1 MAKGRGRRRTT
12 LALVAGVASAG
23 AMFYL
28 TPASAVIWEAGSGD
42 ITGAG
47 AADSPAAAGNPG
59 AVRAFQE
66 RFPGVSDE
74 EAWRRIQAEDGRVA
88 LITRLARDNAGTF
101 GGSWYDGATDTQ
113 HLQATT
119 AEAADR
125 FAALAVDSGVKA
137 EVHQVDYSYARL
149 TAEAEQ
155 ARAGEHRALGGAA
168 KGDAAVDVEA
178 NRVVAGLAPADLKA
192 ARNETM
198 AVPDTFQIRPRSTT
212 DPSGLP
218 IVDEVCNS
226 RADRSKP
233 LRGGISVK
241 SPDVG
246 CSLGFTAYENDHPKR
261 KFAITA
267 GHCGEKGERLK
278 HSNWTIGNFDRVVFD
293 NDSGTDVARARV
305 ENTHWLSSPLGW
317 LYNPGDHDDPDPVTG
332 RLTSESGIQNGQIV
346 CLSAQHNPENGSDC
360 GTIDGVV
367 GNGYIRVV
375 GHDACP
381 GDSGG
386 GWYRPS
392 GGKRIAYGIHK
403 GGAESC
409 HGDQGGNY
417 DYFTSLP
424 RTEDRLDV
432 TIHTR

>member
-1 MAKGRGRRRTT
+1 MARGRGRWRTT
-12 LALVAGVASAG
+12 LALSAGVAAVG
-23 AMFYL
+23 GTLYL
-28 TPASAVIWEAGSGD
+28 TPAGAAVWNDGSG
-42 ITGAG
+42 TAG
-47 AADSPAAAGNPG
+47 ADTAAGPAAGRTG

-66 RFPGVSDE
+66 SFPGVGDE
-74 EAWRRIQAEDGRVA
+74 EAWRRIQAEDGRVD
-88 LITRLARDNAGTF
+88 LITGLAKDDAETF

-125 FAALAVDSGVKA
+125 FAGLAADRGIKA
-137 EVHQVDYSYARL
+137 EVHQVEYSYARL

-155 ARAGEHRALGGAA
+155 ARAGAHPVLGDAA
-168 KGDAAVDVEA
+168 EGDAAVDVEA
-178 NRVVAGLAPADLKA
+178 NRVVAGLASADLKS
-192 ARNETM
+192 ARNDTM
-198 AVPDTFQIRPRSTT
+198 AVPDTFRVKPRSTT

-218 IVDEVCNS
+218 IVDDLCDS
-226 RADRSKP
+226 RAHCSKP
-233 LRGGISVK
+233 LRGGIAVT
-241 SPDVG
+241 SPSNG
-246 CSLGFTAYENDHPKR
+246 CSLGFTAYANDHPKR

-267 GHCGEKGERLK
+267 GHCGKKDERLK
-278 HSNWTIGNFDRVVFD
+278 HSNWTIGDLDRVVFD

-305 ENTHWLSSPLGW
+305 ENTHWLSSDLGW
-317 LYNPGDHDDPDPVTG
+317 HYNPDDHDDPLPVTG
-332 RLTSESGIQNGQIV
+332 RLTSESGIQNGQTV
-346 CLSAQHNPENGSDC
+346 CLSARFNPENGNDC

-392 GGKRIAYGIHK
+392 GNGRVAYGIHK

-432 TIHTR
+432 TVHTR